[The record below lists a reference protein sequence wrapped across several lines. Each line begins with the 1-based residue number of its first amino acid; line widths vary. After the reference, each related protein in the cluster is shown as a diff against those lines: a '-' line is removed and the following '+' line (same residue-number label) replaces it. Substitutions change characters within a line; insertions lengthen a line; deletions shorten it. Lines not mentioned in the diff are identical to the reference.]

1 MIYLIQPLF
10 YKSDLKKMIQEYLK
24 RSYPNHYL
32 TTSQHVNFPIPNHIN
47 LFFVIYDSRLEDWDG
62 IQQSK
67 AIRSRPNG
75 YLDHI
80 ILVSN
85 QLNYAAFFRT
95 HLRFLGIISSEE
107 LDKNEIMQYIDE
119 YLSALQKSIRGSDV
133 NASLHYAARLIEA
146 EDLPSLARRLTVIAY
161 EDIGLANPVAQIHT
175 VTALE
180 AAQKIGFPEA
190 RILIANVVVDL
201 ALSPKSNSAYQAMDA
216 ALADLRKNGHLP
228 IPNHLRD
235 GHYAGSKELGN
246 AIGYQYPHAYPEKWV
261 DQQYL
266 PDKLL
271 HADYFT
277 ANDTGKYERAL
288 GMTQEKIKNLKKNN
302 R

>member
-85 QLNYAAFFRT
+85 QLNYAAFF
-95 HLRFLGIISSEE
+95 
-107 LDKNEIMQYIDE
+107 
-119 YLSALQKSIRGSDV
+119 
-133 NASLHYAARLIEA
+133 
-146 EDLPSLARRLTVIAY
+146 
-161 EDIGLANPVAQIHT
+161 
-175 VTALE
+175 
-180 AAQKIGFPEA
+180 
-190 RILIANVVVDL
+190 
-201 ALSPKSNSAYQAMDA
+201 
-216 ALADLRKNGHLP
+216 
-228 IPNHLRD
+228 
-235 GHYAGSKELGN
+235 
-246 AIGYQYPHAYPEKWV
+246 
-261 DQQYL
+261 
-266 PDKLL
+266 
-271 HADYFT
+271 
-277 ANDTGKYERAL
+277 
-288 GMTQEKIKNLKKNN
+288 
-302 R
+302 